1 MNNNRI
7 SEDVISYYDLLTLL
21 KNNKQPKEVEL
32 NIMNYKA
39 LYIFDAD
46 NGYILKNLSF
56 KNNFCVCI

>member
-7 SEDVISYYDLLTLL
+7 SEDMISYYDLLTLL

-46 NGYILKNLSF
+46 NIYLKIYLLKIIF
-56 KNNFCVCI
+56 LIHF